1 MKKIFIV
8 LLILLFLTSCGQ
20 KTAFSPIREEVKS
33 TATNLG
39 VKKSDSKPVILIND
53 GEDIL
58 YIGETDFEFDVE
70 AYSDNGEVTISFDD
84 SAVDY
89 EKEGSYEVKV
99 LVKDPFVQG
108 EDNTDL
114 TLKKKPVA
122 RTNPG
127 AGNSSGETG
136 GNSGHAGKGIYFSC
150 FNRTFYSYEEFENFI
165 YEQGPG
171 ISDYSRQRILERY
184 QASDIEW

>member
-1 MKKIFIV
+1 MTKYITV
-8 LLILLFLTSCGQ
+8 LFILLFLTGCGQ
-20 KTAFSPIREEVKS
+20 ETAFSPIREEVKS

-53 GEDIL
+53 GEDTL

-89 EKEGSYEVKV
+89 QKEGSYEVKV

-114 TLKKKPVA
+114 VLKKKPA
-122 RTNPG
+122 INPT
-127 AGNSSGETG
+127 SSGSG
-136 GNSGHAGKGIYFSC
+136 DASNLNNNSNSVFPLYFSC
-150 FNRTFYSYEEFENFI
+150 WNRTFYSKQELLDFVATAD
-165 YEQGPG
+165 G
-171 ISDYSRQRILERY
+171 ISDNHRQTMLAEL
-184 QASDIEW
+184 STLN

>member
-20 KTAFSPIREEVKS
+20 ETAFSPIREEVKS
-33 TATNLG
+33 TVTNLG

-53 GEDIL
+53 GEDTL

-89 EKEGSYEVKV
+89 QKEGSYEVKV
-99 LVKDPFVQG
+99 LVKDPFEQG

-114 TLKKKPVA
+114 TLKKKPVV

-127 AGNSSGETG
+127 TGNSDGTASSGTG
-136 GNSGHAGKGIYFSC
+136 DNSNNTNCRLTCLG
-150 FNRTFYSYEEFENFI
+150 TFCSYADFLAYAESR
-165 YEQGPG
+165 YAVGML
-171 ISDYSRQRILERY
+171 SDRSIDEVRSH
-184 QASDIEW
+184 SDWY